1 MQLRDAMD
9 VANEILLREIAPSF
23 SKITLIIRTGE
34 ERSIGKSFHIPLL
47 DLNAAVL
54 DEERILPLPL
64 TIRESEDKKLNK
76 FVGESAFI
84 VVFRITGSKNRLT
97 SSIPSKD

>member
-9 VANEILLREIAPSF
+9 VVNEILLREIAPSF

-64 TIRESEDKKLNK
+64 TIRESEDKKGINSLENLRSSSY
-76 FVGESAFI
+76 FESPEVKI
-84 VVFRITGSKNRLT
+84 
-97 SSIPSKD
+97 D